1 MAAQLPEADSPAA
14 LTDHHLD
21 LEAVVADRTR
31 ELATAIKEL
40 EAFTYS
46 VAHDLRAPL
55 RAIHGF
61 SQILLEDFGDR
72 FEGEALDY
80 IQRICRASARMSDL
94 IDDLLR
100 LSQVGRGKIELART
114 DLSTLLQD
122 IADRLA
128 EREPA
133 RRVKFTVEPGIEVHG
148 NARLL
153 SIAFENILGNAWK
166 FTRSRDVADIRIF
179 VREQGSRRLICV
191 SDNGIGFDMR
201 YSHKLFSP
209 FQRLH
214 AADQFEGTGI
224 GLVTVARIIERH
236 GGNVS
241 IKGAVDE
248 GATVSIFLP
257 P

>member
-1 MAAQLPEADSPAA
+1 MLKGDSPAPLA
-14 LTDHHLD
+14 GQNLA

-72 FEGEALDY
+72 FQGEALDY
-80 IQRICRASARMSDL
+80 MQRICRASARMSDL
-94 IDDLLR
+94 IDDLLK
-100 LSQVGRGKIELART
+100 LSQVGRGKIELSPT
-114 DLSTLLQD
+114 NLSTLVSEVAL
-122 IADRLA
+122 RLV

-133 RRVKFTVEPGIEVHG
+133 RQVRFTIEPGIEVQA

-153 SIAFENILGNAWK
+153 TIAFENILGNALK
-166 FTRSRDVADIRIF
+166 FTRPRSVSEIRLF
-179 VREQGSRRLICV
+179 TREQGPRRLICV
-191 SDNGIGFDMR
+191 SDNGTGFDMR

-214 AADQFEGTGI
+214 AADKFEGTGI

-236 GGNVS
+236 GGDVS
-241 IKGAVDE
+241 IEGVVDE